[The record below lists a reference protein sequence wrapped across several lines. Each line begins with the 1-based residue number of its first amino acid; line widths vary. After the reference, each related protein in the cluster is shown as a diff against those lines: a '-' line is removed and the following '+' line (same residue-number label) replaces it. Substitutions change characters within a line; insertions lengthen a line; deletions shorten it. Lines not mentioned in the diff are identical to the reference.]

1 MPVAKRA
8 CTNDCGVG
16 EQTCSVGAWSTCAVA
31 VATRE
36 CRTICGSGQESCR
49 DGKWADCS
57 APRPGPPKL
66 KVIVRDF
73 NDTHPDFERSGGS
86 SAIDT
91 AIVEKVLGSDDK
103 PVYAGRPSTNSTT
116 GKQFFDEWY
125 RDTKG
130 VNLSTTITL
139 ALSPSAANPNV
150 FNYDNDAFFPI
161 DGQLFGNQARPHN
174 YDFTVEL
181 ATQFRYVGERSF
193 VSRATTTSS
202 YSSIATWRST
212 WGAPTKPL
220 RARSSRRAGHGARSR
235 QRKHL
240 PFHLFFAEHHV
251 IRPRFTSRP
260 ASPNLLA
267 RDNRGAQS
275 GES

>member
-1 MPVAKRA
+1 
-8 CTNDCGVG
+8 
-16 EQTCSVGAWSTCAVA
+16 VGAWSACSVA

-49 DGKWADCS
+49 DGKWGDCS

-86 SAIDT
+86 STIDT
-91 AIVEKVLGSDDK
+91 AIVQKVLGSDDK
-103 PVYAGRPSTNSTT
+103 PVYAGMPSTISTT

-125 RDTKG
+125 HDTPG
-130 VNLSTTITL
+130 VNLSTAITISLT
-139 ALSPSAANPNV
+139 PSASNPNV

-181 ATQFRYVGERSF
+181 STQFRYVGGETFRFTGDDDLF
-193 VSRATTTSS
+193 VFVNRNLAINLGGTHQAAS
-202 YSSIATWRST
+202 
-212 WGAPTKPL
+212 GAVDLDAQAMALGLVK
-220 RARSSRRAGHGARSR
+220 GNIY
-235 QRKHL
+235 
-240 PFHLFFAEHHV
+240 PFHLFFAERHV
-251 IRPRFTSRP
+251 VSSTFHIQTSITEF
-260 ASPNLLA
+260 ASC
-267 RDNRGAQS
+267 D
-275 GES
+275 